1 MVVVRTAFS
10 KEMTST
16 PLFVVRTGR
25 IFAAA
30 VFASSSVRPSFA
42 FSMLTVEVVFAARLE
57 DELEFF
63 GHMYGSF
70 LRGYSFGFF
79 NQGPWLF
86 RFSCPSV
93 NNIGDACDL

>member
-1 MVVVRTAFS
+1 MCGGGEDRQDLRCRGLRLIERQTFLRVLNADCRSRVC
-10 KEMTST
+10 
-16 PLFVVRTGR
+16 G
-25 IFAAA
+25 
-30 VFASSSVRPSFA
+30 
-42 FSMLTVEVVFAARLE
+42 RLE

>member
-42 FSMLTVEVVFAARLE
+42 FSMLTVEVVFAAVLKT
-57 DELEFF
+57 
-63 GHMYGSF
+63 S
-70 LRGYSFGFF
+70 
-79 NQGPWLF
+79 
-86 RFSCPSV
+86 
-93 NNIGDACDL
+93 